1 MVINELG
8 WVADGW
14 DDSQSG
20 RRARGAYPSSPS
32 HRRAASCDVTAAC
45 SAVSA
50 TRAGVS

>member
-20 RRARGAYPSSPS
+20 PGHI
-32 HRRAASCDVTAAC
+32 HRRAASCDC
-45 SAVSA
+45 SQCSEC
-50 TRAGVS
+50 RGQLR